1 MNQRLLIAILTALGF
16 AAGFAARS
24 LTSAGPS
31 VPPPPAAGTEFIR
44 PTGTTAPTSG
54 GQDRRAPTYNEAERD
69 RLLGQIE
76 KMRPKVDAY
85 RQSIENLAAEF
96 ERDLMPILTPE
107 QVAKFEENKHKR
119 AKRDKL
125 DAEVPVLS
133 DEQIFQLQQRPL
145 WHALWNVAINWR
157 LDHLTNEYKLT
168 EEQRCQIRPLLER
181 RREQFLALVD
191 NTPPP
196 SITLSQLATQA
207 DKLRAK

>member
-24 LTSAGPS
+24 MTSSGPA
-31 VPPPPAAGTEFIR
+31 VPPPPAAGTEFVR
-44 PTGTTAPTSG
+44 ATGTAAPADNASE
-54 GQDRRAPTYNEAERD
+54 RRAPTYTNAERD
-69 RLLGQIE
+69 RLLGEIE

-85 RQSIENLAAEF
+85 RQRIEQLATEF
-96 ERDLMPILTPE
+96 DRDLLPIFTPE
-107 QVAKFEENKHKR
+107 QAEKFEHNRKKR
-119 AKRDKL
+119 ASRDQQ

-157 LDHLTNEYKLT
+157 LDHLTKEYKLT

-181 RREQFLALVD
+181 RREQFLTLVD